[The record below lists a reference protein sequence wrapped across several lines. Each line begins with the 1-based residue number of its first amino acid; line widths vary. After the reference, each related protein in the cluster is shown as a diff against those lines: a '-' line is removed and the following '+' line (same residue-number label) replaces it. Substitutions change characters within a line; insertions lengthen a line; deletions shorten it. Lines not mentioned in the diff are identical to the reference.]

1 VNTVAEDLYLD
12 ALEALSEERRED
24 AIALATTLVGAEPDH
39 AAAWALLSDAYI
51 PSDRKVRMTLD
62 DTAKAIGATRFAV
75 KLDPRRTDLWIR
87 GAHLMRSIGC
97 WEDAL
102 QWWQDARH
110 HMPKEAMPLVE
121 QATILADLGMYDEA
135 AERLEQLIEENLDVG
150 PSQNARIMSL
160 LKLVRK
166 AATREQSMLFRPWEP
181 RHHGWDII
189 GLRMNRGPISE
200 NTIFLMTAGPA
211 LLLLVLMA
219 QNQTQ
224 SGLSG
229 FCLISLAILATTII
243 GMRLA
248 RRWHQQI
255 NRPALNLVRAMDVE
269 ASSGYVLIPEKI
281 RTSRLH
287 AVLLQR
293 TPLAYQERVLKIVE
307 RGRAW
312 PSGQLPKLPDF
323 DSHLD
328 ELGFIEDD
336 EEPELEPFWD
346 EEDEHISKSE

>member
-1 VNTVAEDLYLD
+1 MAEDAYLD
-12 ALEALSEERRED
+12 ALEALTEGKRKD
-24 AIALATTLVGAEPDH
+24 AIELASALVKAEPDH

-51 PSDRKVRMTLD
+51 PEDRKVRLTLD

-87 GAHLMRSIGC
+87 GAVLMRSIGC

-135 AERLEQLIEENLDVG
+135 AERLEQIIEENLDVG
-150 PSQNARIMSL
+150 PSQNARIMAL
-160 LKLVRK
+160 LNLVRK
-166 AATREQSMLFRPWEP
+166 AATKDRAMLFRPWEP
-181 RHHGWDII
+181 HHDGWDII
-189 GLRMNRGPISE
+189 RLRMRRGPISE

-211 LLLLVLMA
+211 LMLLVLMA
-219 QNQTQ
+219 QNQTER
-224 SGLSG
+224 GWSG
-229 FCLISLAILATTII
+229 FCLVSMAILATTIV
-243 GMRLA
+243 GMRLS

-269 ASSGYVLIPEKI
+269 ASSGHVLIPEDI
-281 RTSRLH
+281 RISRLH
-287 AVLLQR
+287 AILLQR
-293 TPLAYQERVLKIVE
+293 TPQAYQARVLKIVE
-307 RGRAW
+307 RGRTW
-312 PSGQLPKLPDF
+312 PKGHLPRLPDF

-328 ELGFIEDD
+328 EIGFIED
-336 EEPELEPFWD
+336 
-346 EEDEHISKSE
+346 EDVDMGAFEDDQEGGVWESE